1 MSIENQRAL
10 EADFPDPAEQAEA
23 LLELCEGDICEAEL
37 IADTNLKFANDEGE
51 RRYWSRVKHEIVK
64 QDSTTASRL
73 DQ

>member
-1 MSIENQRAL
+1 MNTESQRAL

-51 RRYWSRVKHEIVK
+51 RRYWSRVKHSIAN
-64 QDSTTASRL
+64 QYPTGHHP
-73 DQ
+73 